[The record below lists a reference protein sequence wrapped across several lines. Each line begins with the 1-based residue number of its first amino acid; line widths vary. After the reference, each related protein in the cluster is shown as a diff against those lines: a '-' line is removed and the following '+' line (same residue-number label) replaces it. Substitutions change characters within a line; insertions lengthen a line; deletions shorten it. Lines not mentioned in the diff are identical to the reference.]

1 MKAANGF
8 LVRNLSMPFIILKNE
23 EASKSI
29 LLNGEM
35 ARSEILLTEGSRPQG
50 SKPVG
55 KAPRSGKISR
65 HTQVLQNMS
74 VDPATARVEKSEEG
88 CKGGKALSSLARFR
102 HQPLS
107 NHCK

>member
-1 MKAANGF
+1 
-8 LVRNLSMPFIILKNE
+8 MPFIILKNE
-23 EASKSI
+23 EASESI
-29 LLNGEM
+29 LLSGEM
-35 ARSEILLTEGSRPQG
+35 ARSEILLNERFETVG
-50 SKPVG
+50 SKTEM
-55 KAPRSGKISR
+55 KEPRSGKISR

-107 NHCK
+107 NHRN